1 MITLNG
7 HKIYP
12 TIFPDKTS
20 QCWKIDKEFF
30 YDGENT
36 VRWEFENEAEFM
48 HLAQLKILLDIGY
61 GFKTTLE
68 LPYLPYARQDKA
80 ITNEST
86 FALYP
91 FALLLNSLG
100 FVKVCVFD
108 PHNTELTA
116 RLIDRVEIT
125 MPDVSL
131 LLKKLK
137 AEVVYPD
144 LGAWG
149 RYSTNGDKSLYFE
162 KKREPL
168 TGNITGFK
176 VIGKVKHVN
185 YLIQDDL
192 ADGGR
197 TFIEVAKVLYQKGA
211 KEVHLYVSHG
221 IFSKG
226 LQVLRDA
233 GIKRIFT
240 RKGEVL

>member
-125 MPDVSL
+125 MPNVKP
-131 LLKKLK
+131 LLKELK
-137 AEVVYPD
+137 ALPVYPD
-144 LGAWG
+144 AGAAK
-149 RYSTNGDKSLYFE
+149 RYNAPKTALRCE
-162 KKREPL
+162 KVREPL
-168 TGNITGFK
+168 TGAITGVK
-176 VIGKVKHVN
+176 VIGKVQKRT

-197 TFIEVAKVLYQKGA
+197 TFIEVAKVLYKKGA

-240 RKGEVL
+240 RKGEIK